1 VSASDERMA
10 EEEAR
15 RGAPVADSAPG
26 SHPLESAPSARSDEP
41 ADSVALRDEAG
52 GDPSPGVPLATAP
65 AVKPTPRQ
73 PPVAHPPAAPA
84 AQPTT
89 PFPEPPVPPNPAVPA
104 DPATTRDAM
113 STVDIG
119 SNADAAAT
127 PGPMS
132 GAGDDGGEPPTR
144 WRFWRRGGRPKKKRK
159 KAPWWELPLLVA
171 VAIAVAVLIKTF
183 LVQPFYIPSESM
195 EKTLHGCPGCS
206 GDRVLVNKLI
216 FDIRDPHPGD
226 IVVFR
231 APPNWDE
238 EPTPTTPSN
247 RFVKAVRWFGQ
258 LVGFVPP
265 DEKDLIKR
273 VIAVGGQTVQCC
285 DSQGRV
291 QVRNSG
297 TDGPWHSLDEPYIYQ
312 NSPWDPHDRPGHIV
326 AGAADQ
332 RTFGPVTI
340 PKGRL
345 WVMGDHRSDSA
356 DSRFHCIEQSPS
368 DHVCGTT
375 DTTVAANEV
384 IGKAVLIAWPPSRWR
399 TLGTPSTF
407 HDEAAA
413 AFPALGAAVMV
424 LPVFG
429 LRRRRRRR

>member
-1 VSASDERMA
+1 MHD
-10 EEEAR
+10 
-15 RGAPVADSAPG
+15 
-26 SHPLESAPSARSDEP
+26 
-41 ADSVALRDEAG
+41 
-52 GDPSPGVPLATAP
+52 AT
-65 AVKPTPRQ
+65 PTP
-73 PPVAHPPAAPA
+73 
-84 AQPTT
+84 
-89 PFPEPPVPPNPAVPA
+89 
-104 DPATTRDAM
+104 
-113 STVDIG
+113 DIG
-119 SNADAAAT
+119 TEADAAAT
-127 PGPMS
+127 PGAVS
-132 GAGDDGGEPPTR
+132 GAGDGGGTPPAR
-144 WRFWRRGGRPKKKRK
+144 WRFWRRGGRPEKKHK
-159 KAPWWELPLLVA
+159 KAPWWELPVLVA

-183 LVQPFYIPSESM
+183 LIQPFYIPSESM

-231 APPNWDE
+231 APLNWDE
-238 EPTPTTPSN
+238 EPTPKAPSN
-247 RFVKAVRWFGQ
+247 PLVKAVRWFGQ
-258 LVGFVPP
+258 LIGFVPP

-291 QVRNSG
+291 QVSNNG
-297 TDGPWHSLDEPYIYQ
+297 INGPWHSLDEPYVYQ
-312 NSPWDPHDRPGHIV
+312 NSPWDPRDRPGHIV

-345 WVMGDHRSDSA
+345 WVMGDHRGDSA
-356 DSRFHCIEQSPS
+356 DSRFHCVEESPA
-368 DHVCGTT
+368 DHVCGTAN
-375 DTTVAANEV
+375 TTVAANEV

-407 HDEAAA
+407 QHEAAA
-413 AFPALGAAVMV
+413 AFPALGAAAVV